1 MIFLSKKLQEKDFFT
16 TFVAECELI
25 CQNLNCMES
34 NQKWK
39 MLHKWLINKYAITLL
54 VSAVIFVF
62 IGEQSLINQFSR
74 SRTMRNMRASV
85 AELRA
90 KTAKEQ
96 ALLQS
101 LNVLDSLES
110 FARETYFMHTDGEE
124 VFIIEK

>member
-54 VSAVIFVF
+54 VSAVIVVF

-85 AELRA
+85 TELRA

-101 LNVLDSLES
+101 LNDLDSLES

-124 VFIIEK
+124 VFVIEK